1 MKKIIN
7 IFLIIAFFLSGIN
20 SVISQNKICPPEGTA
35 TTKRIGDLNKLKNR
49 TTFPNATDFDSKITL
64 QKLLEPGDDTKRW
77 SPLKAA
83 KITGYVYD
91 VKPGGTETCNCKT
104 KEIDKRD
111 THIEIV
117 LDPMHEGKTK
127 RMVVEVTPHL
137 REMMKKKNEDWSTGN
152 LRDKLLGRWV
162 EFEGWLFFDEEHSNQ
177 SENTNPG
184 RERNWRATAWEIHPV
199 TGFKIVTKPK

>member
-1 MKKIIN
+1 
-7 IFLIIAFFLSGIN
+7 
-20 SVISQNKICPPEGTA
+20 
-35 TTKRIGDLNKLKNR
+35 
-49 TTFPNATDFDSKITL
+49 L

-77 SPLKAA
+77 SLLKAA

-91 VKPGGTETCNCKT
+91 VKPGGVETCNCKT

-111 THIEIV
+111 THIEVVI
-117 LDPMHEGKTK
+117 DPMQNGKTK
-127 RMVVEVTPHL
+127 RLVVEITPHL
-137 REMMKKKNEDWSTGN
+137 RNIMKKKNEDWSTKN

-162 EFEGWLFFDEEHSNQ
+162 EFEGWLFFDEEHANQ

-199 TGFKIVTKPK
+199 TNFKIVSKPK